1 MSVAGEATEDP
12 GQSEGNEPAAP
23 PELEGDIPKP
33 AFELPDKEPEP
44 EAPRQTAKDRSRERG
59 QNFAEMRKELERERA
74 ERQRFGEKLAELQ
87 GRLDE
92 RTAATPTDDPL
103 KAQLRANRKVIE
115 QALERMGRG
124 DSAAIDE
131 WHEALENAQRL
142 ISRSEAKAAAADIVK
157 SVPQPMDPVLAAV
170 TSKYSWLQTD
180 EDAKAQAEGVVRRLV
195 RLEKRDMSDPAVRKR
210 TLMQAAAETER
221 DLELGDGGSTEPSDT
236 QRERFRGVGGQTT
249 GAGRSGKTVVSL
261 TADQKAQAEMLFR
274 DKEPEAAHR
283 EWWAKIGQR
292 IANK

>member
-1 MSVAGEATEDP
+1 MSVSGEATEDP
-12 GQSEGNEPAAP
+12 GEGDGAEPA
-23 PELEGDIPKP
+23 PELEGDVPKP
-33 AFELPDKEPEP
+33 AFELPDKEPE
-44 EAPRQTAKDRSRERG
+44 APAQPKQTAKDRSRERG
-59 QNFAEMRKELERERA
+59 HSFAEMRKDLERERA

-92 RTAATPTDDPL
+92 RAAAVTPSDDPL
-103 KAQLRANRKVIE
+103 KSQLRANRQVIE
-115 QALERMGRG
+115 KALERMGRG
-124 DSAAIDE
+124 DAGAIDE
-131 WHEALENAQRL
+131 WHDALENAQRL
-142 ISRSEAKAAAADIVK
+142 ISRSEAKAAAAEVAK

-170 TSKYSWLQTD
+170 SARYSWLQTD
-180 EDAKAQAEGVVRRLV
+180 DDARAIAEANVRRLV

-221 DLELGDGGSTEPSDT
+221 DLELGDGGSAEPTDT

-249 GAGRSGKTVVSL
+249 GAGRNGKTVVSL

-274 DKEPEAAHR
+274 DREPEAAHR
-283 EWWAKIGQR
+283 EWWAKIGAR